1 MTTQIQITEN
11 EHGEPCLQF
20 PDDLLE
26 RLGWNEGDDISF
38 DFIEDQ
44 LFLTKLQDQPTDQK

>member
-26 RLGWNEGDDISF
+26 RLGWHEGDDISF
-38 DFIEDQ
+38 DFVDDQ